1 MAVKL
6 REALADGLQDQEA
19 STTVFKHNLSGVTDK
34 SGILIAKRCNRLGWC
49 TWEML
54 HIPGVIQISAV
65 KYHISVSRHQWNYVN
80 INGMYRN
87 INQNHK
93 SRELL

>member
-34 SGILIAKRCNRLGWC
+34 SGILIAKRCSRLSWC
-49 TWEML
+49 TWEVL
-54 HIPGVIQISAV
+54 HIPGVIQMSAV

-87 INQNHK
+87 INQKHK

>member
-54 HIPGVIQISAV
+54 HINGVMQIL
-65 KYHISVSRHQWNYVN
+65 
-80 INGMYRN
+80 M
-87 INQNHK
+87 
-93 SRELL
+93 